1 VGLPRKLF
9 ATLMATRLDIDDLST
24 LLAPLREP
32 FRIQLI
38 ILFGSSVTGLRGPES
53 DLDLAFLGDAPLDL
67 IAVTTDVIRSLHTDR
82 VDVVDL
88 RRASPLLAMEVA
100 RHGRL
105 VYERQPGT
113 HLEFISLAVR
123 RYIDTKKLRDAQ
135 KDAIH
140 RFLTDRGLA

>member
-1 VGLPRKLF
+1 
-9 ATLMATRLDIDDLST
+9 
-24 LLAPLREP
+24 
-32 FRIQLI
+32 LI
-38 ILFGSSVTGLRGPES
+38 VVFGSTVTELRGPES
-53 DLDLAFLGDAPLDL
+53 DLDLAFLADAALDL
-67 IAVTTDVIRSLHTDR
+67 VAATTDIIRVLHTDR

-105 VYERQPGT
+105 IYERESGM

-123 RYIDTKKLRDAQ
+123 RYIDNKKLRDAQ

-140 RFLTDRGLA
+140 RYLTSKGLA